1 MPSPMHGKGPSVQ
14 KPKDFKGSL
23 KKIVRILAPY
33 KFSFILGLIT
43 AVISVVIS
51 VVGPKIMGNIITEIA
66 NGFMAKVQ
74 GTGGIDF
81 DKIFAENDVIV
92 GPTTTEPA
100 FGIGEEVSD
109 PIKMY
114 NNDILTISANLAGI
128 PAASVPAGLVDG
140 MPVGL
145 QVMAKRFDEGNVF
158 KTADFIE
165 RTNKFYEKT
174 PTGMED

>member
-1 MPSPMHGKGPSVQ
+1 MNACCEALL
-14 KPKDFKGSL
+14 L
-23 KKIVRILAPY
+23 KWRALK
-33 KFSFILGLIT
+33 
-43 AVISVVIS
+43 SVVEFS
-51 VVGPKIMGNIITEIA
+51 CDVATALAAGSFALSAGSYDRFFRQA
-66 NGFMAKVQ
+66 AKVR
-74 GTGGIDF
+74 TLICDDF

>member
-1 MPSPMHGKGPSVQ
+1 MLDVYVKSRSEGFGAEVKRRIML
-14 KPKDFKGSL
+14 GSFAL
-23 KKIVRILAPY
+23 SAGSYDRFFRQA
-33 KFSFILGLIT
+33 
-43 AVISVVIS
+43 
-51 VVGPKIMGNIITEIA
+51 
-66 NGFMAKVQ
+66 AKVR
-74 GTGGIDF
+74 TLICNDF

-145 QVMAKRFDEGNVF
+145 QVMAKHFAQGNVF